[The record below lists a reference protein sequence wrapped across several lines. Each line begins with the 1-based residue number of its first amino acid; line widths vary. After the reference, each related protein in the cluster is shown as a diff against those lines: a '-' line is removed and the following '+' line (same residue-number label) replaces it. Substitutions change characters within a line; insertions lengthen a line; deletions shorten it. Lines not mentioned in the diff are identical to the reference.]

1 VTRRGRVALKV
12 LVWAACLAP
21 LAVLGSRALSGNLT
35 ANPISFI
42 TTWLGD
48 WTLRILLTSLAMTP
62 LRILFRWSWP
72 VALRRLLGLF
82 AFFYATLHFSVWL
95 VLDHFFAWKQMGAD
109 IVKRP
114 YITVGMTALVLMIPL
129 AATSTAGA
137 IRRLGGAR
145 WQWLHRLVYVIGV
158 CAVLH
163 YLWLAKKANPDPYYY
178 AAALVLLLAIRAGD
192 WVRRRV
198 ARMSAASPSPRPRDA
213 KPSPPDG
220 ERVEVRAAAARPGE
234 RN

>member
-1 VTRRGRVALKV
+1 MTRRGRLILKV
-12 LVWAACLAP
+12 VVWAACLAP
-21 LAVLGSRALSGNLT
+21 LAVLGWRAWNGDLT

-42 TTWLGD
+42 TNWLGD

-72 VALRRLLGLF
+72 VSLRRLLGLF
-82 AFFYATLHFSVWL
+82 AFSYASLHFCVWL
-95 VLDHFFAWKQMGAD
+95 VLDHFFAWREMGAD

-114 YITVGMTALVLMIPL
+114 YITIGMTALTLMIPL

-158 CAVLH
+158 CGVLH
-163 YLWLAKKANPDPYYY
+163 FLWLAKKANPAPKYY
-178 AAALVLLLAIRAGD
+178 AAVLVLLLGIRVWD
-192 WVRRRV
+192 WTRRRV
-198 ARMSAASPSPRPRDA
+198 ARLSAATRPSPSGG
-213 KPSPPDG
+213 KTKTLSP
-220 ERVEVRAAAARPGE
+220 
-234 RN
+234 